1 MKLLE
6 GMTGET
12 FSVTAQRLLAYG
24 MSEGQ
29 AYALA
34 KHVTLACDASDD
46 IVEDAV
52 LRVLVRAKER
62 ISGPAEIE
70 YVTGQRQDTLRSA
83 AGR

>member
-6 GMTGET
+6 GLTGET
-12 FSVTAQRLLAYG
+12 FGVTAQRLLAYG

-34 KHVTLACDASDD
+34 KHITLACDASDD

-52 LRVLVRAKER
+52 LRVLVAVRFFR
-62 ISGPAEIE
+62 AEIAKH
-70 YVTGQRQDTLRSA
+70 TGLHP
-83 AGR
+83 